1 MTHPFLWLALAFG
14 LLLLGYGIVA
24 MRYGRSPPAVYLG
37 AAAAICGC
45 VIILIILLTEVIGTA
60 KAAERKKSDDFPPV
74 AVLQD
79 EFHVHPGDPLPKL
92 VPWRGRLF
100 SARYL
105 NVHDDGNGIY
115 SVRFKL
121 ERE

>member
-1 MTHPFLWLALAFG
+1 MHSFLWLSLAFA
-14 LLLLGYGIVA
+14 LLLLGYGVVA
-24 MRYGRSPPAVYLG
+24 MRYGRSPPAAYLG
-37 AAAAICGC
+37 AIAAISGC
-45 VIILIILLTEVIGTA
+45 VIILLILLVQVIGAA
-60 KAAERKKSDDFPPV
+60 KAAERKKPDDFPPV

-92 VPWRGRLF
+92 VPWRGRQF

-105 NVHDDGNGIY
+105 NVHHDGNGIY
-115 SVRFKL
+115 SVQFKL

>member
-1 MTHPFLWLALAFG
+1 MMHSVLWLSLALG
-14 LLLLGYGIVA
+14 VLLLGYGIFA
-24 MRYGRSPPAVYLG
+24 MRYGRSPPAAYLG
-37 AAAAICGC
+37 AIAAIVGT
-45 VIILIILLTEVIGTA
+45 VIVLLVLLSRVVGAA
-60 KAAERKKSDDFPPV
+60 KAAERKKPDDFPPV

-105 NVHDDGNGIY
+105 NVHHDGDGIY

>member
-1 MTHPFLWLALAFG
+1 MHCFLWLSLAFG

-24 MRYGRSPPAVYLG
+24 IRYGRSPPAAYLG
-37 AAAAICGC
+37 AVAAIVGS
-45 VIILIILLTEVIGTA
+45 VIILLFLLLWVVGAA
-60 KAAERKKSDDFPPV
+60 KAAERKKVDDFPPV
-74 AVLQD
+74 SVLQD

-105 NVHDDGNGIY
+105 NVHHDGDGVY

>member
-1 MTHPFLWLALAFG
+1 MHWPFWLALAVG
-14 LLLLGYGIVA
+14 LVLLGCGIFA
-24 MRYGRSPPAVYLG
+24 MRYGRSPPAAYVG
-37 AAAAICGC
+37 AIAAIVGSI
-45 VIILIILLTEVIGTA
+45 VILLTFLSQAIGA
-60 KAAERKKSDDFPPV
+60 ARAAERQRADDFPPPG
-74 AVLQD
+74 VLQD

-92 VPWRGRLF
+92 VPWRGRMF

-105 NVHDDGNGIY
+105 NVHHDGNGIY